1 MSISTITVNGNN
13 VSLVAMPTSPGPR
26 SVQFDITDAVSSVVS
41 PFTGQTQTYSW
52 PGADMW
58 SGTVEL
64 PTLTQAQADQWISFL
79 MELRGI
85 QNPMQLG
92 DPARS
97 TPNGNALGVPV
108 VNGAQA
114 AASQSLLT
122 RGWAPNS
129 YRLLLTGDYIQ
140 VGYRLHRVL
149 DQVNSDANGD
159 ATISIWPSL
168 RDPVIDGQTVILN
181 NPKGLFRLASN
192 KRTWSSDFTL
202 RTKLSFQ
209 VMEYR

>member
-13 VSLVAMPTSPGPR
+13 IAVVAMPTCQVPQ

-58 SGTVEL
+58 AGTVAL

-85 QNPMQLG
+85 QNAMMLG
-92 DPARS
+92 DPMRS
-97 TPNGNALGVPV
+97 KPNGIVKGVPV
-108 VNGAQA
+108 VNGAQV
-114 AASQSLLT
+114 AASQSLVT
-122 RGWAPNS
+122 RGWTANTF
-129 YRLLLTGDYIQ
+129 RQLLPGDYLQ
-140 VGYRLHRVL
+140 VGFRLHRVL
-149 DQVNSDANGD
+149 DQVNSDSNGD

-168 RDPVIDGQTVILN
+168 RDPVTDGQAIILN

-192 KRTWSSDFTL
+192 KRTWSSDCSL

-209 VMEYR
+209 VMEFR